1 MVRRHP
7 LLPAAATPREPRTQP
22 QAFPRGPSGPWSHA
36 YHGPGDPPPRAPDG
50 TTSATA
56 RTQPKWAP
64 PHSPCEH
71 THIGPGDARRAD
83 DGPARPGGDACCR
96 AGGQHGALPVLGGIP
111 GTCAVPLT
119 TLDWPACMPAAHR
132 RRPAF
137 RPLDESLRGL
147 QKREKGSGL
156 QTNTSYGSLTLYIN
170 KGFPTLFNTPNTRLL
185 TATPGTSRAHRMRP
199 HVSTPDR
206 VRPRMP
212 LSDHKHSPRA
222 AYANQKY
229 TRTFRHA
236 HRMRPHVSL
245 PSPPDRVRPRM
256 PLSDH
261 MYMHMYSSETAYTNQ
276 NISHTLRHAEGF
288 ARHDPSRRSCI
299 TGFNDSLRAGTCIA
313 PIAPQ
318 PSMPPS
324 DRRMPPSD
332 PTKRLRTRSPPS
344 TARPAGR
351 HPCRRAQPTPRP
363 SRSTRT
369 HSTDPRPAS
378 LSTALRH
385 GHSLAVRPQIPT
397 QCMML
402 IPCARA
408 HPPLANHPDPN
419 ERCRP
424 PRVGTASP
432 APP

>member
-1 MVRRHP
+1 VLPSGWPTRGAPGAGRHP
-7 LLPAAATPREPRTQP
+7 RHLR
-22 QAFPRGPSGPWSHA
+22 
-36 YHGPGDPPPRAPDG
+36 
-50 TTSATA
+50 SA
-56 RTQPKWAP
+56 
-64 PHSPCEH
+64 SNY
-71 THIGPGDARRAD
+71 
-83 DGPARPGGDACCR
+83 
-96 AGGQHGALPVLGGIP
+96 
-111 GTCAVPLT
+111 T
-119 TLDWPACMPAAHR
+119 TLACMHACRPWHR

-212 LSDHKHSPRA
+212 LSDHKYSPRA

-288 ARHDPSRRSCI
+288 ARHDPSRLSCI
-299 TGFNDSLRAGTCIA
+299 TPSARVHVSLPSPPNRACRHLTDECRHLTPPNACVPDHHRA
-313 PIAPQ
+313 PRD
-318 PSMPPS
+318 PPAVI
-324 DRRMPPSD
+324 RAAA
-332 PTKRLRTRSPPS
+332 RSPPPD
-344 TARPAGR
+344 RVDLPGR
-351 HPCRRAQPTPRP
+351 TRLTLAPHRSLRHSNTLNGTPT
-363 SRSTRT
+363 
-369 HSTDPRPAS
+369 
-378 LSTALRH
+378 LSTVMRESA
-385 GHSLAVRPQIPT
+385 
-397 QCMML
+397 
-402 IPCARA
+402 
-408 HPPLANHPDPN
+408 PPLREKAIIFN
-419 ERCRP
+419 EWKRNEL
-424 PRVGTASP
+424 
-432 APP
+432 APPNACALIRHAYGQMYRDFTLVDTQSRPFNW

>member
-1 MVRRHP
+1 VLPSGWPTRGAPGAGRHP
-7 LLPAAATPREPRTQP
+7 RHLR
-22 QAFPRGPSGPWSHA
+22 
-36 YHGPGDPPPRAPDG
+36 
-50 TTSATA
+50 SA
-56 RTQPKWAP
+56 
-64 PHSPCEH
+64 SNY
-71 THIGPGDARRAD
+71 
-83 DGPARPGGDACCR
+83 
-96 AGGQHGALPVLGGIP
+96 
-111 GTCAVPLT
+111 T
-119 TLDWPACMPAAHR
+119 TLACMHACRPWHR

-288 ARHDPSRRSCI
+288 ARHDPSRLSCI

-351 HPCRRAQPTPRP
+351 HPCRSAQPTPRQ

>member
-119 TLDWPACMPAAHR
+119 TLHWPACMPAAHR

-156 QTNTSYGSLTLYIN
+156 QTNTSYGSLYQQRIPHPFQHTGY
-170 KGFPTLFNTPNTRLL
+170 TLL
-185 TATPGTSRAHRMRP
+185 TCATP
-199 HVSTPDR
+199 
-206 VRPRMP
+206 
-212 LSDHKHSPRA
+212 
-222 AYANQKY
+222 
-229 TRTFRHA
+229 
-236 HRMRPHVSL
+236 
-245 PSPPDRVRPRM
+245 
-256 PLSDH
+256 
-261 MYMHMYSSETAYTNQ
+261 
-276 NISHTLRHAEGF
+276 
-288 ARHDPSRRSCI
+288 
-299 TGFNDSLRAGTCIA
+299 
-313 PIAPQ
+313 
-318 PSMPPS
+318 
-324 DRRMPPSD
+324 
-332 PTKRLRTRSPPS
+332 
-344 TARPAGR
+344 
-351 HPCRRAQPTPRP
+351 
-363 SRSTRT
+363 
-369 HSTDPRPAS
+369 
-378 LSTALRH
+378 
-385 GHSLAVRPQIPT
+385 
-397 QCMML
+397 
-402 IPCARA
+402 
-408 HPPLANHPDPN
+408 
-419 ERCRP
+419 
-424 PRVGTASP
+424 
-432 APP
+432 

>member
-1 MVRRHP
+1 MLTTARAIRPHGRRTGRP
-7 LLPAAATPREPRTQP
+7 PPPPAPSPNGLRPTAPASTPISDRATPAAPMTDQ
-22 QAFPRGPSGPWSHA
+22 QGPEA
-36 YHGPGDPPPRAPDG
+36 MRA
-50 TTSATA
+50 AERVA
-56 RTQPKWAP
+56 
-64 PHSPCEH
+64 
-71 THIGPGDARRAD
+71 
-83 DGPARPGGDACCR
+83 
-96 AGGQHGALPVLGGIP
+96 QHGALPVLGGIP

-119 TLDWPACMPAAHR
+119 TLHWPACMPAAHR

-212 LSDHKHSPRA
+212 LSDHKYSPRA

-288 ARHDPSRRSCI
+288 ARHDPSRLSCI
-299 TGFNDSLRAGTCIA
+299 TPSARVHVSLPSPPNRACRHLTDECRHLTPPNACVPDHHRAPRDPPAVIRAAERNPPPDRVDLPGRTRLTLAPHRSLRHSGTA
-313 PIAPQ
+313 
-318 PSMPPS
+318 
-324 DRRMPPSD
+324 
-332 PTKRLRTRSPPS
+332 
-344 TARPAGR
+344 
-351 HPCRRAQPTPRP
+351 
-363 SRSTRT
+363 T
-369 HSTDPRPAS
+369 HSPF
-378 LSTALRH
+378 
-385 GHSLAVRPQIPT
+385 
-397 QCMML
+397 
-402 IPCARA
+402 
-408 HPPLANHPDPN
+408 
-419 ERCRP
+419 
-424 PRVGTASP
+424 
-432 APP
+432 APKSQRNA

>member
-7 LLPAAATPREPRTQP
+7 LLPAAATPREPRTRP

-199 HVSTPDR
+199 HVS
-206 VRPRMP
+206 
-212 LSDHKHSPRA
+212 
-222 AYANQKY
+222 
-229 TRTFRHA
+229 
-236 HRMRPHVSL
+236 
-245 PSPPDRVRPRM
+245 PPDRVRPRM
-256 PLSDH
+256 PLSGH

-276 NISHTLRHAEGF
+276 KYIPHASTRRGLRPPRPLAPLVH
-288 ARHDPSRRSCI
+288 
-299 TGFNDSLRAGTCIA
+299 NSLRAGTCVA
-313 PIAPQ
+313 PVAPQ
-318 PSMPPS
+318 PSVPPS

-351 HPCRRAQPTPRP
+351 HPCRSAQPTPRQ

-378 LSTALRH
+378 LSTALQH
-385 GHSLAVRPQIPT
+385 HSLAVRPKSRRN
-397 QCMML
+397 
-402 IPCARA
+402 A
-408 HPPLANHPDPN
+408 
-419 ERCRP
+419 
-424 PRVGTASP
+424 
-432 APP
+432 

>member
-1 MVRRHP
+1 MRC
-7 LLPAAATPREPRTQP
+7 AAACLPRPKRLSPLGAGWT
-22 QAFPRGPSGPWSHA
+22 
-36 YHGPGDPPPRAPDG
+36 HGTRQKRPPPRHA
-50 TTSATA
+50 
-56 RTQPKWAP
+56 WP
-64 PHSPCEH
+64 PMLL
-71 THIGPGDARRAD
+71 
-83 DGPARPGGDACCR
+83 
-96 AGGQHGALPVLGGIP
+96 LPPPPRIP
-111 GTCAVPLT
+111 SSG
-119 TLDWPACMPAAHR
+119 
-132 RRPAF
+132 
-137 RPLDESLRGL
+137 ESLRGL
-147 QKREKGSGL
+147 PKRETGSGL
-156 QTNTSYGSLTLYIN
+156 RSIPPNEHE
-170 KGFPTLFNTPNTRLL
+170 PRLFISTKDAHPFQHTGYTQL
-185 TATPGTSRAHRMRP
+185 TATPDTSRAHRMRP

-212 LSDHKHSPRA
+212 LSG
-222 AYANQKY
+222 
-229 TRTFRHA
+229 
-236 HRMRPHVSL
+236 
-245 PSPPDRVRPRM
+245 
-256 PLSDH
+256 H

-276 NISHTLRHAEGF
+276 KYIPHASTRRGLRPPRPLAPLVH
-288 ARHDPSRRSCI
+288 
-299 TGFNDSLRAGTCIA
+299 NSLRAGTCVA
-313 PIAPQ
+313 PVAPQ
-318 PSMPPS
+318 SSVPPS

-351 HPCRRAQPTPRP
+351 HPCRSAQPTPRQ